1 VLFSSLAVLC
11 VLGLIAILVGQ
22 ATKVDASPEVV
33 RMRECCATCLEARWL
48 RGLRVQVDEA

>member
-22 ATKVDASPEVV
+22 AAKVDASPEVV